1 MTESKR
7 PPRWQSSDRAIRA
20 VQIAFDV
27 EAEVLNAVRTAAF
40 NNDLSTSDQL
50 RLVLGLEVIRKPKR
64 PRLTVSLS
72 PEDYAVLGERYGVDP
87 SDALAIKEKALA
99 DLIAFT
105 RQSTMARSG

>member
-1 MTESKR
+1 MTEGKR

-27 EAEVLNAVRTAAF
+27 EAAVLNAVRAAAF

-72 PEDYAVLGERYGVDP
+72 PEDYAVLGKRYGVDP
-87 SDALAIKEKALA
+87 ANTLAIKEKALA
-99 DLIAFT
+99 DLIAFAQ
-105 RQSTMARSG
+105 QSTMARSD